1 MLKSIEIK
9 YLLLGQV
16 NNQDSKSS
24 RIKYMSQDIV
34 DLGYVLLLGV
44 SVYLICRYLIFP
56 LISKLANKTKT
67 ILDDVLLDKKFLNRV
82 SLVIVFSSLKSYV
95 DAVNSIPF
103 IDRVFSEILIN
114 SFLAI
119 FIGLSISE
127 LLTIINKIST
137 HYDSLKNKPIK
148 GYIQIVKII
157 VNAFIVIIIFAI
169 ATGQPVAYYISGLG
183 AITAIL
189 LLVFQDTILSF
200 VASVQ
205 IGQNDIINLNDWI
218 EVPEYGADG
227 DVIDI
232 SLHTVKVQNW
242 DKTIT
247 TIPTS
252 KIVTSSVK
260 NWRGMSDYGGRRIMR
275 SILIDISSV
284 RFMEDKDIEKLK
296 KLPSINKY
304 LNVKIRDIQ
313 DHNDSLN
320 KEAEERRLTNLGTL
334 RAYLVNY
341 LKNHEELNTDD
352 MTLIVRQ
359 LSPTSEGVP
368 LEIYTFTKTI
378 DWVEY
383 ENIQSDIFD
392 HIFAVLPKF
401 GLRAFQSGL
410 LEAAAVQG
418 MPINEPEI

>member
-1 MLKSIEIK
+1 MLKNIEKK
-9 YLLLGQV
+9 YPLLGQV
-16 NNQDSKSS
+16 NNQDSRSS
-24 RIKYMSQDIV
+24 RIKYMSQDII
-34 DLGYVLLLGV
+34 DLGYVLLLCV
-44 SVYLICRYLIFP
+44 SVYLVCRYLVFP

-304 LNVKIRDIQ
+304 LKGKIKDIE
-313 DHNDSLN
+313 DHNSSIN
-320 KEAEERRLTNLGTL
+320 KEVEERRLTNLGTL
-334 RAYLVNY
+334 RAYLINY

-383 ENIQSDIFD
+383 ESVQSDIFD

>member
-1 MLKSIEIK
+1 MG
-9 YLLLGQV
+9 YRFFGV
-16 NNQDSKSS
+16 
-24 RIKYMSQDIV
+24 
-34 DLGYVLLLGV
+34 YVL
-44 SVYLICRYLIFP
+44 CRYALFP
-56 LISKLANKTKT
+56 GIKFLAKKTAT
-67 ILDDVLLDKKFLNRV
+67 ILDDILLDKKFLNRF
-82 SLVIVFSSLKSYV
+82 SLVIVFSSLKVYAETSVGLPYF
-95 DAVNSIPF
+95 DSF
-103 IDRVFSEILIN
+103 SDRIINIL
-114 SFLAI
+114 LAI

-127 LLTIINKIST
+127 FLTLITKISI
-137 HYDSLKNKPIK
+137 HYEAFKDKPIK
-148 GYIQIVKII
+148 GYIQIVKI
-157 VNAFIVIIIFAI
+157 VLNAFVVIIIFAI
-169 ATGQPVAYYISGLG
+169 GTGQSVAYYISGLG

-205 IGQNDIINLNDWI
+205 IGQNDIINLDDWI

-260 NWRGMSDYGGRRIMR
+260 NWRGMSDYGGRRIKR

-284 RFMEDKDIEKLK
+284 RFMEEKDIQKLK
-296 KLPSINKY
+296 QIPSINKY
-304 LNVKIRDIQ
+304 LSEKINDIEKYNNSV
-313 DHNDSLN
+313 DEA
-320 KEAEERRLTNLGTL
+320 KEKRKLTNLGTL

-341 LKNHEELNTDD
+341 LKNHDDLNTES

-368 LEIYTFTKTI
+368 LEIYTFTNTI

-383 ENIQSDIFD
+383 EGIQSDIFD

-401 GLRAFQSGL
+401 GLRAFQGGTV
-410 LEAAAVQG
+410 EAAASRVYLLT
-418 MPINEPEI
+418 NLKYKKEK

>member
-1 MLKSIEIK
+1 MLKSIEKK
-9 YLLLGQV
+9 YPPLGQV

-24 RIKYMSQDIV
+24 RIKYMSQDII

-56 LISKLANKTKT
+56 LISKLAKKTKT

-95 DAVNSIPF
+95 DAVNDIPF
-103 IDRVFSEILIN
+103 IDRAFSEILIN

-169 ATGQPVAYYISGLG
+169 ATGQPVGYYISGLG

-260 NWRGMSDYGGRRIMR
+260 NWRGMSDYGGRRIISDKTKKRMEPFQKLVKR
-275 SILIDISSV
+275 YGGSAAFVAAATPIPDDLVYIPLGLAKYNPKRFFVATLLGKLVLFYVIVLISHYMGLSLLEPILQ
-284 RFMEDKDIEKLK
+284 DIEDP
-296 KLPSINKY
+296 LPVYVGIIALAIAMSAVVI
-304 LNVKIRDIQ
+304 LMLRLDWGKILR
-313 DHNDSLN
+313 
-320 KEAEERRLTNLGTL
+320 KVAPWTL
-334 RAYLVNY
+334 
-341 LKNHEELNTDD
+341 DD
-352 MTLIVRQ
+352 DDQ
-359 LSPTSEGVP
+359 
-368 LEIYTFTKTI
+368 K
-378 DWVEY
+378 
-383 ENIQSDIFD
+383 
-392 HIFAVLPKF
+392 
-401 GLRAFQSGL
+401 
-410 LEAAAVQG
+410 
-418 MPINEPEI
+418 

>member
-1 MLKSIEIK
+1 MLKNIEK
-9 YLLLGQV
+9 NYPLHGQV
-16 NNQDSKSS
+16 NNQDSRSS
-24 RIKYMSQDIV
+24 RIKYMSQDII
-34 DLGYVLLLGV
+34 DLGYVLLLCV
-44 SVYLICRYLIFP
+44 SVYLVCRYLVFP
-56 LISKLANKTKT
+56 LMSKLANKTKT

-284 RFMEDKDIEKLK
+284 RFMEDKDIEKLQ

-304 LNVKIRDIQ
+304 LKGKIRDIQ
-313 DHNDSLN
+313 DHNSSLK
-320 KEAEERRLTNLGTL
+320 KETEERRLTNLGTL

-383 ENIQSDIFD
+383 ESVQSDIFD

-410 LEAAAVQG
+410 LEAAAVQC

>member
-1 MLKSIEIK
+1 
-9 YLLLGQV
+9 
-16 NNQDSKSS
+16 
-24 RIKYMSQDIV
+24 MSQDII

-95 DAVNSIPF
+95 DAVNDIPF

-304 LNVKIRDIQ
+304 LNIKIRDIQ
-313 DHNDSLN
+313 DHNNSLN
-320 KEAEERRLTNLGTL
+320 KETEERRLTNLGTL

>member
-24 RIKYMSQDIV
+24 RIKYMSQDII

-56 LISKLANKTKT
+56 LISKLAKKTKT

-95 DAVNSIPF
+95 DAVNDIPF
-103 IDRVFSEILIN
+103 IDRAFSEILIN

-169 ATGQPVAYYISGLG
+169 ATGQPVGYYISGLG

-284 RFMEDKDIEKLK
+284 RFMEDKDIEKLQ

-304 LNVKIRDIQ
+304 LKGKIRDIQ
-313 DHNDSLN
+313 DHNSSLN
-320 KEAEERRLTNLGTL
+320 KETEERRLTNLGTL

-383 ENIQSDIFD
+383 ENVQSDIFD

-418 MPINEPEI
+418 LPLNDPEI

>member
-1 MLKSIEIK
+1 MLRNIEKK
-9 YLLLGQV
+9 YPPLGQV
-16 NNQDSKSS
+16 SNQDSKSS

-56 LISKLANKTKT
+56 LISKLAKKTKT

-95 DAVNSIPF
+95 DAVNDIPF
-103 IDRVFSEILIN
+103 IDRAFSEILIN

-169 ATGQPVAYYISGLG
+169 ATGQPVGYYISGLG

-284 RFMEDKDIEKLK
+284 RFMEDKDIEKLQ

-304 LNVKIRDIQ
+304 LKGKIRDIH
-313 DHNDSLN
+313 DHNSSLK
-320 KEAEERRLTNLGTL
+320 KETEERRLTNLGTL

-383 ENIQSDIFD
+383 ENVQSDIFD

>member
-1 MLKSIEIK
+1 MLKSIEKK

-16 NNQDSKSS
+16 NNQDSRSS
-24 RIKYMSQDIV
+24 RIKYMSQDII

-56 LISKLANKTKT
+56 LIGKLANKTKT

-95 DAVNSIPF
+95 DAVNDIPF

-313 DHNDSLN
+313 DHNNSLN
-320 KEAEERRLTNLGTL
+320 KESEERRLTNLGTL

>member
-34 DLGYVLLLGV
+34 DLGYFLLLGV

-56 LISKLANKTKT
+56 LISKLAKKTKT

-95 DAVNSIPF
+95 DAVNDIPF
-103 IDRVFSEILIN
+103 IDRAFSEILIN

-169 ATGQPVAYYISGLG
+169 ATGQPVGYYISGLG

-284 RFMEDKDIEKLK
+284 RFMEDKDIEKLQ

-304 LNVKIRDIQ
+304 LKGKIRDIQ
-313 DHNDSLN
+313 DHNSSLK
-320 KEAEERRLTNLGTL
+320 KETEERRLTNLGTL